1 MDNSTKKRSNLGNK
15 RQLPSGRWEISV
27 AHGYR
32 EDGRVRRVY
41 ETVDTESDADRRIV
55 ELSAELGARPDFRAG
70 ITLKTLWALYK
81 ADKGAR
87 LARKTLADYTRHMDK
102 VWIPAFGDSDISTI
116 SRRAIQSVM
125 LERCT
130 TRYNAAH
137 CKRVLSSVLSYAVNA
152 GWLHSNPM
160 RGASFELP
168 GDTGSEWENEDAWNS
183 DPFALIE
190 GNRDVWGAQTILD
203 AFGRMHGLPLE
214 PVWLVMVGGG
224 LRMEEAFA
232 LRGMDVRRVEIAGRM
247 TTQVAVHHARTDMD
261 ERKRTK
267 TRKSVRI
274 AAIMEPFGERYYEL
288 AQSVQPSDLVCPC
301 DPANQNKR
309 WRGYFAAPPKEPE
322 RAKHVP
328 KKDGWVHRSK
338 LHGLPY
344 IPLSRMRA
352 AHSTLMQEA
361 GVLDSINAAAHGHSQ
376 RVAYTNYQQA
386 DTLLAAQM
394 TESYL
399 RNAAKG

>member
-1 MDNSTKKRSNLGNK
+1 MPRSNLGSK
-15 RQLPSGRWEISV
+15 RRLPSGRWQV
-27 AHGYR
+27 VVTHGYR
-32 EDGRVRRVY
+32 EDGRPRRVY
-41 ETVDTESDADRRIV
+41 ETVDTESDADRRII

-70 ITLKTLWALYK
+70 VTLRTLWSLYK
-81 ADKGAR
+81 SDKGAR
-87 LARKTLADYTRHMDK
+87 LARKTLADYERHMEK
-102 VWIPAFGDSDISTI
+102 TWMPAFGDEDISRIT
-116 SRRAIQSVM
+116 RRSIQEVM
-125 LERCT
+125 LRCP
-130 TRYNAAH
+130 TRYNAEH
-137 CKRVLSSVLSYAVNA
+137 CKRVLSSVLSYAMNC
-152 GWLHSNPM
+152 GWLSIHPM

-168 GDTGSEWENEDAWNS
+168 GDTGSEWENEDAWDS

-203 AFGRMHGLPLE
+203 AFGRMRGLPLE
-214 PVWLVMVGGG
+214 PVWLAMVGGG

-232 LRGMDVRRVEIAGRM
+232 LRGMDVRRIDIGGRM
-247 TTQVAVHHARTDMD
+247 VTQVAVHHARTDLD

-288 AQSVQPSDLVCPC
+288 AQAVDPKSLVCEC

-309 WRGYFAAPPKEPE
+309 WRGYFAAPPDDPE

-328 KKDGWVHRSK
+328 KKDGCVFRSR

-344 IPLSRMRA
+344 VPLSRMRA

-361 GVLDSINAAAHGHSQ
+361 GVLDSVNARAHGHSQ
-376 RVAYTNYQQA
+376 RVSYANYQHGEVVSA
-386 DTLLAAQM
+386 TVMAE
-394 TESYL
+394 TYL
-399 RNAAKG
+399 RNTAKG